1 MSSIREMQA
10 QHKEWQQHNFPDQ
23 TAMDAF
29 MGMVEETGEMSHALL
44 KHRQGI
50 RDVDGESVM
59 ALVVDALADHF
70 IFSLGF
76 ANLYGIDLQYAIES
90 TWDRVR
96 QRDWIADPSRGGE

>member
-1 MSSIREMQA
+1 MKPIRDMQA
-10 QHKEWQQHNFPDQ
+10 EHKVWQEHNFPDQ

-29 MGMVEETGEMSHALL
+29 MGMVEETGELSHALL

-59 ALVVDALADHF
+59 ALVADAIADHF

-76 ANLYGIDLQYAIES
+76 CNLYGLDLQTTIET
-90 TWDRVR
+90 TWERVSK
-96 QRDWIADPSRGGE
+96 RDWIADPSRGGE